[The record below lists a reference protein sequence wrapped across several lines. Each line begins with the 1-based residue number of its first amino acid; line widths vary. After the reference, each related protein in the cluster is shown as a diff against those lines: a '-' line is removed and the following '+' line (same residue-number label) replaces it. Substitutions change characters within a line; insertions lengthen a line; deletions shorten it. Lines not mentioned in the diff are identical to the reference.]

1 MSPSHLPRPSSPRFD
16 SPTAED
22 SPDTLAAA
30 AQAALTR
37 SLNLPIPPPLSLDPP
52 IASGSRVMS
61 FDDQQPIASGSRS
74 RASSEMSFNE
84 PILSGWRGRVSAV
97 LAGDTPIASG
107 SKPRIGVIPS
117 VPVGSQ
123 SRRQAQ
129 VVDEESGVTRT
140 GGNDGNR
147 GKRIKKK
154 KKRIPGF

>member
-1 MSPSHLPRPSSPRFD
+1 
-16 SPTAED
+16 
-22 SPDTLAAA
+22 
-30 AQAALTR
+30 
-37 SLNLPIPPPLSLDPP
+37 
-52 IASGSRVMS
+52 
-61 FDDQQPIASGSRS
+61 
-74 RASSEMSFNE
+74 MSFNE